1 MMGSPSEGAQVDGGI
16 GLRPRKGISAATSTG
31 PWIPSSLLLAFLL
44 VPVGALVF
52 RALTGQDLPRSLG
65 GAVVGQALGLS
76 LVTSVSSA
84 LLTLFFGT
92 PLAYLLARRHFRGR
106 QLVDTLVD
114 MPLVLPPVV
123 AGVAL
128 LMAFGRMGVVG
139 RYLDMAGLRLGF
151 GAVAVVMAQTFVS
164 APLYVRAARAGFASV
179 DRRLESVSRTL
190 GVTPFWTFIRVTLPL
205 ARPSLLAGL
214 ALAWA
219 RALGEFGATMM
230 FAGNLAGRTRT
241 LPLAILTSME
251 EDLDA
256 ALAISLLLLAFSFL
270 VLALLRTA
278 GPRDDGLNATD

>member
-1 MMGSPSEGAQVDGGI
+1 MMGSPLEGAQVDGGI

-76 LVTSVSSA
+76 LVTSASSA

-92 PLAYLLARRHFRGR
+92 PLAYLLARRRFRGR

-190 GVTPFWTFIRVTLPL
+190 GVTPFRTFIRVTLPL